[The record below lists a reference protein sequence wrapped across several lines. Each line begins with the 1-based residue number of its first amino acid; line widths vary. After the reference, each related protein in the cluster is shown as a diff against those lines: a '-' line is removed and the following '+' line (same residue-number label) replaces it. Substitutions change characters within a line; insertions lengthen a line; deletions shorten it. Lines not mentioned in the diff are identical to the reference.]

1 MLKRSKLR
9 DLHGITRCTDIDTP
23 PGFFTMNP
31 SSPPL
36 LSWTRSS
43 LSAKCFVL
51 RYLRPTSCWTT
62 VQYQVSA
69 LETTGLAM
77 NCTERNFPK
86 KNPLFQLI
94 LIRSLSVRLN
104 GKTSSEQN
112 CWGSVQESRTF
123 CLWPFS
129 FCKPSNYRQ
138 TFIMPVIVDKVMMM
152 IFCDQLKMTWDCK
165 TRYRIIGWPRFIF
178 QRVVKEKPFQIF
190 LLTRACGR
198 ACMHKMFPS

>member
-36 LSWTRSS
+36 LLWTRSS

-138 TFIMPVIVDKVMMM
+138 TYNASHCWQGDDDDFLWSVEDDLRLQNQVPDYWMAAIYFSACGERKAISN
-152 IFCDQLKMTWDCK
+152 
-165 TRYRIIGWPRFIF
+165 
-178 QRVVKEKPFQIF
+178 
-190 LLTRACGR
+190 LLTNARVRACVH
-198 ACMHKMFPS
+198 A